1 MMKSQLAGFRVLDVS
16 QFLPGPYATQM
27 LSDMGA
33 DVIKVEAPGGDPLRS
48 LNPVTNERGEGP
60 FHAIVNAGKRVVRI
74 DLKSDDGIKTFE
86 YLIRQTDVLVESYRP
101 GVLDRLGFGNDN
113 LRKLNPKM
121 VHCALSGYGQTGPL
135 RLRSGHDINYVAMSG
150 GLHMTGPKDRPQ
162 AAFPPIADYAGAM
175 QTVIAIQGALLGRV
189 SSGQGVY
196 LDVAMA
202 DTMVSWQ
209 TFGLI
214 QQGLSEQTAN
224 VTAEQH
230 SNVLSEHAL
239 GGAPERGVDLL
250 NGGAACYQVY
260 QTRDGK
266 FISLGAIEQRFW
278 ENFCTA
284 VNHPEWIE
292 RQLDP
297 LPQKELI
304 AELEKMFLE
313 NSRNAWDGALETVD
327 CCYHPVLEYAELGDW
342 PQIKDRQLID
352 RDPDTDTF
360 LGVRFPVM
368 EEGRPADKRNPM
380 CEITP
385 REALEAWS

>member
-1 MMKSQLAGFRVLDVS
+1 MTKSQLAGIRVLDVS
-16 QFLPGPYATQM
+16 QFLPGPYAAQM

-48 LNPVTNERGEGP
+48 LNPVTNERGQWP

-86 YLIRQTDVLVESYRP
+86 ALICQADVLVESYRP
-101 GVLDRLGFGNDN
+101 GVLDRLGLGNGS

-135 RLRSGHDINYVAMSG
+135 RLRSGHDINYVAMGG
-150 GLHMTGPKDRPQ
+150 GLNMTGPKDRPQ

-175 QTVIAIQGALLGRV
+175 QAVIAIQGALLGRA
-189 SSGQGVY
+189 SSGQGAY

-202 DTMVSWQ
+202 DIMVSWQ

-214 QQGLSEQTAN
+214 QQGLSEQTTN
-224 VTAEQH
+224 V
-230 SNVLSEHAL
+230 SSEHAS
-239 GGAPERGVDLL
+239 GGVPERGVELL

-260 QTRDGK
+260 QTSDGK
-266 FISLGAIEQRFW
+266 FISLGAIEQHFW

-284 VNHPEWIE
+284 VCHTEWIE
-292 RQLDP
+292 RQSDP
-297 LPQKELI
+297 LPQTELI
-304 AELEKMFLE
+304 AELEQMFLE
-313 NSRNAWDGALETVD
+313 NSRNAWDGALENVD
-327 CCYHPVLEYAELGDW
+327 CCYHPVLKYAELADW

-352 RDPDTDTF
+352 TDPDTGTF
-360 LGVRFPVM
+360 SGVRFPVM
-368 EEGRPADKRNPM
+368 KEGRPANKRDPM

-385 REALEAWS
+385 QEALEAWS